1 MLSLSLAAAAVAGYL
16 AGAVPFGVVVA
27 RGFYGVDPRRA
38 GSGNIG
44 ATNVFRLLGPIPGVA
59 VLALDFAKGFFPAL
73 AARRLAAPSG
83 AEAAALAAGLAAVI
97 GHVFPLTLGFR
108 GGKGVATG
116 AGALAAL
123 APAPTAIAALVWGLV
138 LATTRYVSLA
148 SISAAVALPAAIA
161 ALEGRAAL
169 APGRRSLLA
178 VATLA
183 ATLVIARH
191 RTNLRRI
198 FAGNEPRVGRRKE
211 GGEPPKVTV
220 GP

>member
-59 VLALDFAKGFFPAL
+59 VLALDFAKGFFP
-73 AARRLAAPSG
+73 APSG